1 MSKIT
6 NIYQAEILRAVLGPN
21 AHIGKV
27 ANPTRLRE
35 IAEHLADSELAQSA
49 LQAKGYG
56 RGSRSFL
63 ELTREVPNNVRNM
76 IKSLFAP
83 RTPVSYPSLGEAG
96 DSWSAQ

>member
-1 MSKIT
+1 MSNIA

-21 AHIGKV
+21 AHAGKI
-27 ANPTRLRE
+27 ADPARLRQ

-56 RGSRSFL
+56 RGAKSFL
-63 ELTREVPNNVRNM
+63 DLTREVPNNVRNM

-96 DSWSAQ
+96 DHWSM